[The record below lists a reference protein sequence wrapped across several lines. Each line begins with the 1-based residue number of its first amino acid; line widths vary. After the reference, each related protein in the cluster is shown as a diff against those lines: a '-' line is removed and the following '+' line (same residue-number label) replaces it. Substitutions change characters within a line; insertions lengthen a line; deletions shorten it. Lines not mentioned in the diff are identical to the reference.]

1 MKKILS
7 TKYNENSWSIA
18 ILILRLTVGLI
29 MMKHGMEKL
38 SDFNAKHLSF
48 NYLFGAPTDYILT
61 IFAELFCSI
70 FLVLGLFTRF
80 ALIPLIIAMG
90 VAFFK
95 YHHNSINDGETSL
108 LYFIAYIVL
117 LLTGPGKI
125 SIDKMIAK

>member
-7 TKYNENSWSIA
+7 T
-18 ILILRLTVGLI
+18 

-38 SDFNAKHLSF
+38 SEYNAKHTTF

-70 FLVLGLFTRF
+70 FLVLGLFTRV
-80 ALIPLIIAMG
+80 ALVPLIITMG

-95 YHHNSINDGETSL
+95 YHHNSIDDGETSL
-108 LYFIAYIVL
+108 LYLIAYIVL
-117 LLTGPGKI
+117 LLTGPGKL